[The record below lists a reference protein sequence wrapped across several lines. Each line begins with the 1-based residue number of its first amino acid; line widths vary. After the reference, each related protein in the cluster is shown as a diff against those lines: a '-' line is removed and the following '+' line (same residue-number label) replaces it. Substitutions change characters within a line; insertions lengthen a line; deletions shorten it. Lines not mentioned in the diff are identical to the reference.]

1 MGGPWKIPIHAM
13 SMINLNPLE
22 WVFTVK
28 RPAFLKGGFRFTP
41 FFFEYCSCSGVLC
54 VFFFI
59 ENHTHVVFVLG
70 STPIWGWTTTA
81 RSLLWVLISFAGD
94 SPVTQMRYFP
104 SKIPQHRNRKENYG
118 IWHWWILIGSHMTHA
133 WNLWFPVPDASTSS

>member
-28 RPAFLKGGFRFTP
+28 RPAFLKGGCWFTP
-41 FFFEYCSCSGVLC
+41 IFLNTVVVQEFFVFFE
-54 VFFFI
+54 

-70 STPIWGWTTTA
+70 STPIWG
-81 RSLLWVLISFAGD
+81 
-94 SPVTQMRYFP
+94 
-104 SKIPQHRNRKENYG
+104 
-118 IWHWWILIGSHMTHA
+118 
-133 WNLWFPVPDASTSS
+133 